1 MGRMNDRS
9 LFAAR
14 IAAGFVVFA
23 CLGSL
28 GAQAQDIRI
37 TIPKRSQLT
46 PVQRLNREGVDQI
59 EKHQYDKAEAT
70 FYKAYLYDPADPFT
84 LNNLGYIS
92 ELQGE
97 LPRAEKFY
105 SLASEQG
112 SDALIDRSSEKG
124 LKGKPMTY
132 AMANLK
138 DLPMRINRMNVD
150 AIELLSENRNAEAD
164 QLLKHAL
171 AMDPRNVFTLNN
183 MGVAKEASGDYDGA
197 LSYYRQAAEQRSN
210 EPIVVTLRAD
220 WRGKPVSRMAAD
232 SAKRLQS
239 RMAELDTDEARA
251 AVMNVRGVTAAN
263 ENDWGSA
270 RQFFLRAYKL
280 DPNSAFSLN
289 NAGYVAERDGDLET
303 AQFFYDRALRAGDA
317 GAKIGVAT
325 QRAVEGSHLGVV
337 ATNNGDQVQEQIDIN
352 SAARRERKGPIE
364 LLHRN
369 GTPVVNTPPPASR
382 PPAPDGQAPGEP
394 SSATP
399 PDTQNSQ
406 QPTTQYPQQQTPQ

>member
-1 MGRMNDRS
+1 MKDRS
-9 LFAAR
+9 VFAACA
-14 IAAGFVVFA
+14 AAGFVVFT

-28 GAQAQDIRI
+28 GARAQDIRI
-37 TIPKRSQLT
+37 TIPRRSQLT
-46 PVQRLNREGVDQI
+46 PVQRLNREGVEQI
-59 EKHQYDKAEAT
+59 SKHEYDKAEAT

-112 SDALIDRSSEKG
+112 SDALIDRSSEKD
-124 LKGKPMTY
+124 LRGKPMTY

-150 AIELLSENRNAEAD
+150 AIEMLSENRNAEAD
-164 QLLKHAL
+164 LLLKHAL
-171 AMDPRNVFTLNN
+171 AMDPQNVFTLNN
-183 MGVAKEASGDYDGA
+183 MGVAKEASGDYDAA
-197 LSYYRQAAEQRSN
+197 LSYYRQAAEKRSN
-210 EPIVVTLRAD
+210 EPIVVTLKAD

-232 SAKRLQS
+232 SANRLQA

-251 AVMNVRGVTAAN
+251 AVLNLRGVTAAN
-263 ENDWGSA
+263 ENDWGTA
-270 RQFFLRAYKL
+270 RQFFLKAYKL
-280 DPNSAFSLN
+280 NPNSAFSLN

-303 AQFFYDRALRAGDA
+303 AQFFYDRALKAGDTDA
-317 GAKIGVAT
+317 RIGLAT
-325 QRAVEGSHLGVV
+325 RRAVEGSHLGMV

-352 SAARRERKGPIE
+352 SAARRGRKGPIE

-369 GTPVVNTPPPASR
+369 GTPVVTTR
-382 PPAPDGQAPGEP
+382 PPAPKPPATDGQAPADP
-394 SSATP
+394 SATP
-399 PDTQNSQ
+399 SDTQNPQ
-406 QPTTQYPQQQTPQ
+406 QPTPQ

>member
-1 MGRMNDRS
+1 MKDR
-9 LFAAR
+9 AAV
-14 IAAGFVVFA
+14 ASFVVLA

-28 GAQAQDIRI
+28 SLQAQDIRI

-59 EKHQYDKAEAT
+59 RRHQYDKAEAT
-70 FYKAYLYDPADPFT
+70 FYKAYLYDPSDPFT

-112 SDALIDRSSEKG
+112 SNALIDRSSEKG
-124 LKGKPMTY
+124 LRGKPMTY

-150 AIELLSENRNAEAD
+150 AIEMLSENRNAEAD
-164 QLLKHAL
+164 MLLKHAL
-171 AMDPRNVFTLNN
+171 AMDPHNVFTLNN
-183 MGVAKEASGDYDGA
+183 MGVAKEASGDYEAA
-197 LSYYRQAAEQRSN
+197 LSYYRLAAEQRSS
-210 EPIVVTLRAD
+210 EPIVVTLKAD
-220 WRGKPVSRMAAD
+220 WRGKPVSKMAAE

-270 RQFFLRAYKL
+270 RQFFLKAYKL

-289 NAGYVAERDGDLET
+289 NAGYIAEREGDLET
-303 AQFFYDRALRAGDA
+303 AQFFYSRAQKAGDA
-317 GAKIGVAT
+317 SAKIGVAT

-337 ATNNGDQVQEQIDIN
+337 ATNNGDQVQEQIDLN
-352 SAARRERKGPIE
+352 SAARREQKGPIE

-369 GTPVVNTPPPASR
+369 GTPVVSTPPPAPQ
-382 PPAPDGQAPGEP
+382 PPAANGQAP
-394 SSATP
+394 SATA
-399 PDTQNSQ
+399 PDSQNPAQPAPQNPQ
-406 QPTTQYPQQQTPQ
+406 QPTPQ